1 MSIKEV
7 SVIFVKQNGRG
18 SAVKKSANK
27 VSALLTQNVALRG
40 CGAERAREGVGGT
53 AVAVCDNQYSE

>member
-40 CGAERAREGVGGT
+40 RGA
-53 AVAVCDNQYSE
+53 

>member
-27 VSALLTQNVALRG
+27 VNALLTQNVALRG
-40 CGAERAREGVGGT
+40 CGA
-53 AVAVCDNQYSE
+53 